1 MAVMFKFPDR
11 AARRAARQEAARKPR
26 RSKNGTPEE
35 RVAAEANGPFR
46 KVPFKP
52 RRSKNGTPD
61 ERAAKKAAGAAVV
74 ELGTRVSEGI
84 LSRKIPTFRP
94 KIIGQVPVKA
104 PDYPTEPKPS

>member
-35 RVAAEANGPFR
+35 RAEAKANGPFR

-52 RRSKNGTPD
+52 RRSKNGTPE
-61 ERAAKKAAGAAVV
+61 ERAAKQAAQATAAPID
-74 ELGTRVSEGI
+74 LG
-84 LSRKIPTFRP
+84 
-94 KIIGQVPVKA
+94 PVRDRTSSQSTA
-104 PDYPTEPKPS
+104 PAC